1 MKSKNMLNWLISN
14 LKTFLLACI
23 MAVAVWVSAVTAA
36 DPDEVR
42 VYPRAIPLEILGQDP
57 RLVIVGSLP
66 ERVNVTIRAP
76 RSTWEQLTS
85 TEGQVRALLDLS
97 GLEAG
102 QHRLQVQLQVVS
114 QPARVVSVTP
124 QTLDI
129 NLELLATKV
138 LPIQLSIRGEPA
150 VGYEAGTLRIT
161 PQEVNISGPQS
172 KVEQVVD
179 VRSDLNIAGVRQD
192 VQSTLTL
199 RLLDANGLP
208 VNGLTVRPE
217 SAQVF
222 IPITQQGGYRDIAVK
237 VNVRGQVAAGYRLT
251 TVSVFPPV
259 LTVYSQ
265 DPALVK
271 DLPGFV
277 ETEPLNLNG
286 AAQDID
292 TRLPLILPRGVSIVG
307 EQTVRVQV
315 GIDTIEGSLSLND
328 VGITVVGLAPGLEA
342 VISPERLDIILT
354 GPLPLLDKLTA
365 GDVRFFVDLTG
376 LPIGTHQVVP
386 QAEIFITDIEVQ
398 SLNPATVEVIIRAK
412 ETPTPNSSP

>member
-1 MKSKNMLNWLISN
+1 MFNWLITN

-23 MAVAVWVSAVTAA
+23 MAIAVWVSAVTAA

-42 VYPRAIPLEILGQDP
+42 VYPRAVPLEILGQDP

-66 ERVNVTIRAP
+66 DRVSVTMRAP

-102 QHRLQVQLQVVS
+102 QHRLQVQLQVTA

-124 QTLDI
+124 QILDV
-129 NLELLATKV
+129 NLELLATQV

-150 VGYEAGTLRIT
+150 IGYEAGTIRIA
-161 PQEVNISGPQS
+161 PQEVTISGPQS
-172 KVEQVVD
+172 RVEQVIN
-179 VRSDLNIAGVRQD
+179 VRSDLSIAGVRQD
-192 VQSTLTL
+192 VQNALNL
-199 RLLDANGLP
+199 RLLDANGL
-208 VNGLTVRPE
+208 VVSGVTVKPE

-265 DPALVK
+265 NPALVK

-286 AAQDID
+286 ASQDID
-292 TRLPLILPRGVSIVG
+292 TRLPLVLPAGISIVG

-328 VGITVVGLAPGLEA
+328 VAIVVVGLPPDMEA
-342 VISPERLDIILT
+342 IISPERLDVILT

-376 LPIGTHQVVP
+376 LAVGTHQVVP
-386 QAEIFITDIEVQ
+386 QAEIFIADIEVQ
-398 SLNPATVEVIIRAK
+398 SLNPATVEVIIRPA
-412 ETPTPNSSP
+412 EIFTPTPSPTP

>member
-1 MKSKNMLNWLISN
+1 MLNWLISN

-42 VYPRAIPLEILGQDP
+42 VYPRAIPLEVLGQDP

-76 RSTWEQLTS
+76 RSIWEQITS
-85 TEGQVRALLDLS
+85 SEGQVRALLDLS

-102 QHRLQVQLQVVS
+102 QHHLQVQLQVVT
-114 QPARVVSVTP
+114 QPVRVVSVTP

-150 VGYEAGTLRIT
+150 VGYEAGTLRIM
-161 PQEVNISGPQS
+161 PQEVTISGPQS
-172 KVEQVVD
+172 KVDQVVD

-192 VQSTLTL
+192 VQSTLAL
-199 RLLDANGLP
+199 RLLDSNGLP
-208 VNGLTVRPE
+208 VNGVTVRPE

-251 TVSVFPPV
+251 TISVFPPV

-271 DLPGFV
+271 DMPGFV

-286 AAQDID
+286 ASQDID
-292 TRLPLILPRGVSIVG
+292 TRLPLVLPRGVSIIG
-307 EQTVRVQV
+307 EQTVQVQV

-328 VGITVVGLAPGLEA
+328 VGITVAGLAPGLEA
-342 VISPERLDIILT
+342 VISPERLDIILA

-365 GDVRFFVDLTG
+365 SDVRFFVDLTG

-398 SLNPATVEVIIRAK
+398 SLNPATVEVIIRVAQTS
-412 ETPTPNSSP
+412 TPDSSP

>member
-1 MKSKNMLNWLISN
+1 MLNWFISN

-66 ERVNVTIRAP
+66 ERVNVTMRAP

-85 TEGQVRALLDLS
+85 TDGQVRALLDLS

-102 QHRLQVQLQVVS
+102 EHRLQVQLQVIT
-114 QPARVVSVTP
+114 QPVRVVSVTP
-124 QTLDI
+124 QTLDV
-129 NLELLATKV
+129 NLEVLATKV
-138 LPIQLSIRGEPA
+138 LPIQLSVRGEPA
-150 VGYEAGTLRIT
+150 IGYEAGTVRIT
-161 PQEVNISGPQS
+161 PQEVTISGPQS
-172 KVEQVVD
+172 RVEQVVD
-179 VRSDLNIAGVRQD
+179 VRSDLSIAGVRQD

-208 VNGLTVRPE
+208 VNGLTIRPE

-265 DPALVK
+265 NPALVK
-271 DLPGFV
+271 DLPGYV

-286 AAQDID
+286 ASQDID
-292 TRLPLILPRGVSIVG
+292 TRLPLVLPRGVSVVG

-328 VGITVVGLAPGLEA
+328 VVITVVGLVAGTEA
-342 VISPERLDIILT
+342 LISPDRLDVILT

-398 SLNPATVEVIIRAK
+398 SLNPATVEVIIRAA

>member
-1 MKSKNMLNWLISN
+1 MLNWFISN
-14 LKTFLLACI
+14 LKTFLMACI
-23 MAVAVWVSAVTAA
+23 MAVAVWISAVTAA

-42 VYPRAIPLEILGQDP
+42 VYPRAIPLEVLGQDP

-66 ERVNVTIRAP
+66 ERVNVTMRAP

-85 TEGQVRALLDLS
+85 TDGQVRAFLDLS

-102 QHRLQVQLQVVS
+102 EHRMEVKLQVVA
-114 QPARVVSVTP
+114 QPVRVVAITP
-124 QTLDI
+124 QALDV
-129 NLELLATKV
+129 NLEVLATKV

-150 VGYEAGTLRIT
+150 IGYEAGTARIT
-161 PQEVNISGPQS
+161 PQEVTISGPQS

-179 VRSDLNIAGVRQD
+179 VRSDLSIAGVRQD
-192 VQSTLTL
+192 IQNALTL
-199 RLLDANGLP
+199 RLLDSNGLP

-265 DPALVK
+265 NPTLVK

-286 AAQDID
+286 ASQDID
-292 TRLPLILPRGVSIVG
+292 TRLPLVLPRGVSIIG

-328 VGITVVGLAPGLEA
+328 VVISVVGLSPGMEA
-342 VISPERLDIILT
+342 VISPDRLDVILT

-365 GDVRFFVDLTG
+365 SDVRFFVDLTG

-398 SLNPATVEVIIRAK
+398 SLNPATVEVIIRAAQ
-412 ETPTPNSSP
+412 TPSPDAAP

>member
-1 MKSKNMLNWLISN
+1 MLNWLISN

-23 MAVAVWVSAVTAA
+23 MAIAVWVSAVTAA

-42 VYPRAIPLEILGQDP
+42 VFPRTIPLEVLGQDP

-66 ERVNVTIRAP
+66 ERVNVTLRAP

-85 TEGQVRALLDLS
+85 TDGQVRAFLDLS

-102 QHRLQVQLQVVS
+102 EHNLEVKLQVIT
-114 QPARVVSVTP
+114 QPVRVISMTP
-124 QTLDI
+124 QTLDV

-150 VGYEAGTLRIT
+150 VGYEAGSVHIS
-161 PQEVNISGPQS
+161 PPEVTISGSQS
-172 KVEQVVD
+172 RVEQVID
-179 VRSDLNIAGVRQD
+179 VRSDLSIAGVRQD
-192 VQSTLTL
+192 VQNTLTL
-199 RLLDANGLP
+199 RLLDATGLS

-265 DPALVK
+265 NPALVK

-286 AAQDID
+286 ASQDID
-292 TRLPLILPRGVSIVG
+292 TRLPLVLPRGVSIVG
-307 EQTVRVQV
+307 EQTVQVQV

-328 VGITVVGLAPGLEA
+328 VVITVVGLTPGLEA
-342 VISPERLDIILT
+342 VISPDRLDVILT

-376 LPIGTHQVVP
+376 LPIGAHQVVP

-398 SLNPATVEVIIRAK
+398 SLNPATVEVIIRAA
-412 ETPTPNSSP
+412 ETPSPDSSP

>member
-1 MKSKNMLNWLISN
+1 MLNWLLTN

-42 VYPRAIPLEILGQDP
+42 LYPRTIPLEILGQDP
-57 RLVIVGSLP
+57 RLVIVSSLP
-66 ERVNVTIRAP
+66 DQVNVTLRAP
-76 RSTWEQLTS
+76 RSVWEQLTS
-85 TEGQVRALLDLS
+85 TDGQVRAIIDLS
-97 GLEAG
+97 SLEAG
-102 QHRLQVQLQVVS
+102 QHRLPVQLQIVP
-114 QPARVVSVTP
+114 QPARVVSFAP
-124 QTLDI
+124 QMLDV
-129 NLELLATKV
+129 NLETLATKV
-138 LPIQLSIRGEPA
+138 LPIHLSIRGEPA
-150 VGYEAGTLRIT
+150 VGYEAGTARLT
-161 PQEVNISGPQS
+161 PAEVTISGPQS
-172 KVEQVVD
+172 RVEEVVD
-179 VRSDLNIAGVRQD
+179 VRSDLSIAGVRQD

-199 RLLDANGLP
+199 RLLDASGTA
-208 VNGLTVRPE
+208 VNGVTIWPE

-265 DPALVK
+265 NPALVK

-286 AAQDID
+286 ASQDID
-292 TRLPLILPRGVSIVG
+292 TRLPIILPPGISIVG

-328 VGITVVGLAPGLEA
+328 VVITVVGLEPGLEA
-342 VISPERLDIILT
+342 VISPERLDVILT

-365 GDVRFFVDLTG
+365 GDARFFVDLTG

-398 SLNPATVEVIIRAK
+398 SLNPATVEVIIRTA
-412 ETPTPNSSP
+412 ETPTPASSP

>member
-1 MKSKNMLNWLISN
+1 MLNWLINN

-23 MAVAVWVSAVTAA
+23 MAVAVWVSAVTTA
-36 DPDEVR
+36 DPDEIR
-42 VYPRAIPLEILGQDP
+42 AFPRAIPLEILGQDP

-66 ERVNVTIRAP
+66 ERVNVTLRAP
-76 RSTWEQLTS
+76 RSVWEQLTS
-85 TEGQVRALLDLS
+85 TDGQVRALLDLS

-102 QHRLQVQLQVVS
+102 QHRLQVKLQIS
-114 QPARVVSVTP
+114 IQPARVVSMTP
-124 QTLDI
+124 QALDV
-129 NLELLATKV
+129 NLEELATKI

-150 VGYEAGTLRIT
+150 IGYEAGTARIT
-161 PQEVNISGPQS
+161 PSEVTISGPKS
-172 KVEQVVD
+172 KVEQVSS
-179 VRSDLNIAGVRQD
+179 VRSDLSIAGVRQD

-199 RLLDANGLP
+199 RLLDANGLS
-208 VNGLTVRPE
+208 VNGVTIRPE
-217 SAQVF
+217 STQVF

-251 TVSVFPPV
+251 NVSVFPPV

-265 DPALVK
+265 NPALVE
-271 DLPGFV
+271 DLPGYV

-286 AAQDID
+286 ASQDID
-292 TRLPLILPRGVSIVG
+292 TRLQLVLPRGISIVG

-328 VGITVVGLAPGLEA
+328 AMIMVVGLTPGLEA
-342 VISPERLDIILT
+342 IISPERLDVILT

-386 QAEIFITDIEVQ
+386 QAEIFINDIEVQ
-398 SLNPATVEVIIRAK
+398 SLNPGTVEVIIRAI
-412 ETPTPNSSP
+412 ETPTPDSSP

>member
-1 MKSKNMLNWLISN
+1 MLNWLISN

-23 MAVAVWVSAVTAA
+23 MAIAVWVSAVTTA

-42 VYPRAIPLEILGQDP
+42 VFPRAIPLEVLGQDP
-57 RLVIVGSLP
+57 RLIIVGSLP
-66 ERVNVTIRAP
+66 ERVNVTMRAP
-76 RSTWEQLTS
+76 RSVWEQLTS
-85 TEGQVRALLDLS
+85 TDGQVRALLDLS

-102 QHRLQVQLQVVS
+102 EHILQIQLQVIA
-114 QPARVVSVTP
+114 QPVRVISLTP
-124 QTLDI
+124 QTVNI
-129 NLELLATKV
+129 KLELLATKV
-138 LPIQLSIRGEPA
+138 LPIQLSLRGEPA
-150 VGYEAGTLRIT
+150 IGYEAGTMRIT
-161 PQEVNISGPQS
+161 PQEVTLSGPQS
-172 KVEQVVD
+172 KVEQVMD
-179 VRSDLNIAGVRQD
+179 VRSDLSIAGVRQD
-192 VQSTLTL
+192 VQNTLTL

-208 VNGLTVRPE
+208 VNGLTVKPE
-217 SAQVF
+217 TAQVF

-265 DPALVK
+265 NPALVK

-286 AAQDID
+286 ASQDID
-292 TRLPLILPRGVSIVG
+292 MRLSLVLPNGISIVG
-307 EQTVRVQV
+307 EQTVQVQV
-315 GIDTIEGSLSLND
+315 GIDAIEGSLSLND
-328 VGITVVGLAPGLEA
+328 IVIAVTGLSPGLEA
-342 VISPERLDIILT
+342 VISPERLDVILT

-386 QAEIFITDIEVQ
+386 QAEIFTTDIEVQ
-398 SLNPATVEVIIRAK
+398 SLNPATVEVTIRAA
-412 ETPTPNSSP
+412 EVLTQTPGPTP

>member
-1 MKSKNMLNWLISN
+1 MLNWLISN

-23 MAVAVWVSAVTAA
+23 MAVAVWVSAVTTA

-42 VYPRAIPLEILGQDP
+42 AFPRAIPLEVLGQDP

-66 ERVNVTIRAP
+66 ERVNVTLRAP
-76 RSTWEQLTS
+76 RSVWEQLTS
-85 TEGQVRALLDLS
+85 TDGQVRALLDLS
-97 GLEAG
+97 GLEEG
-102 QHRLQVQLQVVS
+102 EHRLEVKLQIAT

-124 QTLDI
+124 QMLDV
-129 NLELLATKV
+129 NLEVLATKV

-150 VGYEAGTLRIT
+150 IGYEAGTARIT
-161 PQEVNISGPQS
+161 PKEVTISGPQS
-172 KVEQVVD
+172 RVEQVSD
-179 VRSDLNIAGVRQD
+179 VRSDLSIAGVRQD

-199 RLLDANGLP
+199 RLLDSNGLL
-208 VNGLTVRPE
+208 VNGLTVRPD

-251 TVSVFPPV
+251 NVSVFPPV

-265 DPALVK
+265 NPDLVK

-286 AAQDID
+286 ASQAID
-292 TRLPLILPRGVSIVG
+292 TRLSLVLPRGISIVG

-328 VGITVVGLAPGLEA
+328 VDITIVGLAPDLEA
-342 VISPERLDIILT
+342 VISPERLDVILT

-365 GDVRFFVDLTG
+365 GDVRFFVDLTS

-386 QAEIFITDIEVQ
+386 QAEIFINDIEVQ
-398 SLNPATVEVIIRAK
+398 SFNPGTVEVVIRAIG
-412 ETPTPNSSP
+412 TPTPDSSP

>member
-23 MAVAVWVSAVTAA
+23 MAIAVWVSAVTAA

-42 VYPRAIPLEILGQDP
+42 VFPRTIPLEVLGQDP

-66 ERVNVTIRAP
+66 ERVNVTLRAP

-85 TEGQVRALLDLS
+85 TDGQVRAFLDLS

-102 QHRLQVQLQVVS
+102 EHNLEVKLQVIT
-114 QPARVVSVTP
+114 QPVRVISMTP
-124 QTLDI
+124 QTLDV

-150 VGYEAGTLRIT
+150 VGYEAGSVHIS
-161 PQEVNISGPQS
+161 PPEVTISGSQS
-172 KVEQVVD
+172 RVEQVID
-179 VRSDLNIAGVRQD
+179 VRSDLSIAGVRQD
-192 VQSTLTL
+192 VQNTLTL
-199 RLLDANGLP
+199 RLLDATGLS

-265 DPALVK
+265 NPALVK

-286 AAQDID
+286 ASQDID
-292 TRLPLILPRGVSIVG
+292 TRLPLVLPRGVSIVG
-307 EQTVRVQV
+307 EQTVQVQV

-328 VGITVVGLAPGLEA
+328 VVITVVGLAPGLEA
-342 VISPERLDIILT
+342 VISPDRLDVILT

-376 LPIGTHQVVP
+376 LPIGAHQVVP

-398 SLNPATVEVIIRAK
+398 SLNPATVEVIIRAA
-412 ETPTPNSSP
+412 ETPSPDSSP

>member
-23 MAVAVWVSAVTAA
+23 MAIAVWVSAVTAA

-42 VYPRAIPLEILGQDP
+42 VFPRTIPLEVLGQDP

-66 ERVNVTIRAP
+66 ERVNVTLRAP

-85 TEGQVRALLDLS
+85 TDGQVRAFLDLS

-102 QHRLQVQLQVVS
+102 EHNLEVKLQVIT
-114 QPARVVSVTP
+114 QPVRVISMTP
-124 QTLDI
+124 QTLDV

-150 VGYEAGTLRIT
+150 VGYEAGSVHISPPEGT
-161 PQEVNISGPQS
+161 ISGSQS
-172 KVEQVVD
+172 RVEQVID
-179 VRSDLNIAGVRQD
+179 VRSDLSIAGVRQD
-192 VQSTLTL
+192 VQNTLTL
-199 RLLDANGLP
+199 RLLDATGLS

-265 DPALVK
+265 NPALVK

-286 AAQDID
+286 ASQDID
-292 TRLPLILPRGVSIVG
+292 TRLPLVLPRGVSIVG
-307 EQTVRVQV
+307 EQTVQVQV

-328 VGITVVGLAPGLEA
+328 VVITVVGLAPGLEA
-342 VISPERLDIILT
+342 VISPDRLDVILT

-376 LPIGTHQVVP
+376 LPIGAHQVVP

-398 SLNPATVEVIIRAK
+398 SLNPATVEVIIRAA
-412 ETPTPNSSP
+412 ETPSPDSSP

>member
-1 MKSKNMLNWLISN
+1 MLNWLITN

-42 VYPRAIPLEILGQDP
+42 VYPRAIPLEVLGQDP

-66 ERVNVTIRAP
+66 ERVNVTLRAP

-85 TEGQVRALLDLS
+85 TDGQIRALIDLS

-102 QHRLQVQLQVVS
+102 EHRLSVQLQIIT
-114 QPARVVSVTP
+114 QPVRVVSVTP
-124 QTLDI
+124 QTLDV
-129 NLELLATKV
+129 NLEVLATKV
-138 LPIQLSIRGEPA
+138 LPIQLSVRGEPA
-150 VGYEAGTLRIT
+150 IGYEAGAIRIT
-161 PQEVNISGPQS
+161 PSEVTISGPQS
-172 KVEQVVD
+172 RVEQVVD
-179 VRSDLNIAGVRQD
+179 VRSDLSIAGVRQD
-192 VQSTLTL
+192 VQNTLTL

-208 VNGLTVRPE
+208 LNGLTVRPE
-217 SAQVF
+217 AAQVF

-265 DPALVK
+265 NPALVK

-286 AAQDID
+286 ASQDID
-292 TRLPLILPRGVSIVG
+292 TRLPLVLPRGISIVG

-328 VGITVVGLAPGLEA
+328 VVITVVGLAPGLEA
-342 VISPERLDIILT
+342 VISPERLDVILT

-376 LPIGTHQVVP
+376 LSIGAHQVVP

-398 SLNPATVEVIIRAK
+398 SLNPATVEVIIRAAQ
-412 ETPTPNSSP
+412 TPTPNSSP